1 MRVGV
6 FRLDGPLALTSGEE
20 LVGVELAYESFGELN
35 SAGDNAVLVFHAM
48 TGSQHAAGFR
58 DAVPGVGER
67 WTEDCH
73 EGWWEGFIGPGK
85 ALDTEKFFVICANY
99 LGGCYGSTGPASE
112 DPATGRAYGSTF
124 PRITL
129 PDIVASQM
137 AMVDSLGIGCLHAVV
152 GASVGGMLA
161 LELATRYPERVRT
174 VIPIS
179 TGLAVTP
186 LQRILNLEQAFAI
199 EGDPNFCRGDYAD
212 DARPDRGLALARMI
226 AHKTFISLRMLS
238 ERARGEIVQG
248 GEELTN
254 YAVSSPEESYMLH
267 AGRKFVRRFDANSYL
282 RILEAWQRF
291 DLLAGS
297 GATELVELF
306 ERCRGQRFLTFSID
320 SDVSFYPEE
329 QAEMVVVLKAAGV
342 ETVRMTV
349 HSEKGHD
356 SFLLEPEL
364 YTPML
369 QWALG

>member
-1 MRVGV
+1 MRAEV
-6 FRLDGPLALTSGEE
+6 FRSGGELPLAAGGE
-20 LVGVELAYESFGELN
+20 LAGFELAYETYGELN
-35 SAGDNAVLVFHAM
+35 SARDNAVLVFHAM
-48 TGSQHAAGFR
+48 TGSQHAAGWR
-58 DAVPGVGER
+58 DAVPGVGGL
-67 WTEDCH
+67 WTDECR
-73 EGWWEGFIGPGK
+73 EGWWDGFVGEGK
-85 ALDTEKFFVICANY
+85 AVDTRKFFVICANY
-99 LGGCYGSTGPASE
+99 LGGCYGSTGPGSVA
-112 DPATGRAYGSTF
+112 PATGRAYGSAF
-124 PRITL
+124 PRVTL

-137 AMVDSLGIGCLHAVV
+137 ALVDSLGIERLNAVV

-161 LELATRYPERVRT
+161 LELATRWPERVRT

-199 EGDPNFCRGDYAD
+199 EADPAFCGGDYYD
-212 DARPDRGLALARMI
+212 GARPDRGLALARMI
-226 AHKTFISLRMLS
+226 AHKTFISLGTLT
-238 ERARGEIVQG
+238 ERARGEVVRGG
-248 GEELTN
+248 GELTS
-254 YAVSSPEESYMLH
+254 YGVSSPEESYMLH
-267 AGRKFVRRFDANSYL
+267 QGRKFVRRFDANSYL

-297 GATELVELF
+297 GAASLGELF
-306 ERCRGQRFLTFSID
+306 ERCRGQRYLTFSID

-329 QAEMVVVLKAAGV
+329 QAEMVGVLKGAGV

-349 HSEKGHD
+349 HSQKGHD

>member
-1 MRVGV
+1 MTKFFRGSGV
-6 FRLDGPLALTSGEE
+6 LGLAEYL
-20 LVGVELAYESFGELN
+20 LAYETYGELN
-35 SAGDNAVLVFHAM
+35 AARDNAVLVFHAM
-48 TGSQHAAGFR
+48 TGSQHAAGWC
-58 DAVPGVGER
+58 DSVEGVGER
-67 WTEDCH
+67 WTDDCR
-73 EGWWEGFIGPGK
+73 EGWWDGFIGPGK
-85 ALDTEKFFVICANY
+85 ALDTRKHFVICANY
-99 LGGCYGSTGPASE
+99 LGGCYGSTGPASVN
-112 DPATGRAYGSTF
+112 PATGRSYGSAF
-124 PRITL
+124 PRL
-129 PDIVASQM
+129 ALSDIVDSQM
-137 AMVDSLGIGCLHAVV
+137 ALIDSLGIECLHATV

-161 LELATRYPERVRT
+161 LELATRYPDRVRT

-199 EGDPNFCRGDYAD
+199 ESDPNFCAGDYYAGE
-212 DARPDRGLALARMI
+212 PPNRGLALARMI

-238 ERARGEIVQG
+238 ERARGEVVQG
-248 GEELTN
+248 GAELTS
-254 YAVSSPEESYMLH
+254 YTVSSPEESYMLH

-297 GATELVELF
+297 GATDLGGLF

-329 QAEMVVVLKAAGV
+329 QAEMVAVLKAAGV

>member
-1 MRVGV
+1 MRAGV
-6 FRLDGPLALTSGEE
+6 LRLDGPLALTSGEE
-20 LVGVELAYESFGELN
+20 LVGVELAYETYGDLN
-35 SAGDNAVLVFHAM
+35 ASRDNAVLVFHAM
-48 TGSQHAAGFR
+48 TGNQHAAGFR
-58 DAVPGVGER
+58 DSVPGVEEH
-67 WTEDCH
+67 WTADCH
-73 EGWWEGFIGPGK
+73 EGWWDGFIGSGK
-85 ALDTEKFFVICANY
+85 ALDTDGLFVICVNY
-99 LGGCYGSTGPASE
+99 LGGCYGSTGPASVN
-112 DPATGRAYGSTF
+112 PATGRHYGKAF

-129 PDIVASQM
+129 TDIAASHM
-137 AMVDSLGIGCLHAVV
+137 AVIDSLGIDCLHAVV

-161 LELATRYPERVRT
+161 LEVATRYPDRVRT

-199 EGDPNFCRGDYAD
+199 ESDPNFRGGDYYD
-212 DARPDRGLALARMI
+212 GEPPDRGLALARMI

-238 ERARGEIVQG
+238 ERARGEVVGG

-254 YAVSSPEESYMLH
+254 YTVTSPEESYMLH

-297 GATELVELF
+297 GASDLVELF

-329 QAEMVVVLKAAGV
+329 QAEMVAVLKSAGV

-364 YTPML
+364 
-369 QWALG
+369 

>member
-1 MRVGV
+1 MTQFFHGTGV
-6 FRLDGPLALTSGEE
+6 LGLAEYS
-20 LVGVELAYESFGELN
+20 LAYETYGELN
-35 SAGDNAVLVFHAM
+35 AARDNAVLVFHAM
-48 TGSQHAAGFR
+48 TGSQHAAGLC
-58 DAVPGVGER
+58 AEVPGVGDR
-67 WTEDCH
+67 WTDDCQD
-73 EGWWEGFIGPGK
+73 GWWDGFVGEGK
-85 ALDTEKFFVICANY
+85 ALDTRKFFVICANY
-99 LGGCYGSTGPASE
+99 LGGCYGSTGPADV
-112 DPATGRAYGSTF
+112 DPASGRPYGSAF
-124 PRITL
+124 PRLTL

-137 AMVDSLGIGCLHAVV
+137 ALIDSLGIGCLHATV

-161 LELATRYPERVRT
+161 LELATRYPDRVRT

-199 EGDPNFCRGDYAD
+199 ESDPDFRGGDYYD
-212 DARPDRGLALARMI
+212 GEPPNRGLALARMI

-238 ERARGEIVQG
+238 ERARDEVARG
-248 GEELTN
+248 GDELKS
-254 YAVSSPEESYMLH
+254 YRVSSPEESYMLH

-291 DLLAGS
+291 DLLAES
-297 GATELVELF
+297 GAADLTELF
-306 ERCRGQRFLTFSID
+306 GRCRGQRFLTFSID

-329 QAEMVVVLKAAGV
+329 QAEMVAVLKAAGV

>member
-1 MRVGV
+1 MTKFFRGSGV
-6 FRLDGPLALTSGEE
+6 LGLAEFS
-20 LVGVELAYESFGELN
+20 LAYETYGELN
-35 SAGDNAVLVFHAM
+35 AARDNAVLVFHAM
-48 TGSQHAAGFR
+48 TGSQHAAGVCES
-58 DAVPGVGER
+58 VPGVGGR
-67 WTEDCH
+67 WTEDCQP
-73 EGWWEGFIGPGK
+73 GWWDGFIGPGK
-85 ALDTEKFFVICANY
+85 AVDTGKFFVICANY
-99 LGGCYGSTGPASE
+99 LGGCYGSTGPASD
-112 DPATGRAYGSTF
+112 DPATGRPYGSTF
-124 PRITL
+124 PRLML

-137 AMVDSLGIGCLHAVV
+137 ALANSLGIGCLHAVV

-161 LELATRYPERVRT
+161 LELATRYPDRVRT

-199 EGDPNFCRGDYAD
+199 ESDPNFRGGDYYD
-212 DARPDRGLALARMI
+212 GEPPDRGLALARMI

-238 ERARGEIVQG
+238 ERARDEVARG
-248 GEELTN
+248 GEELTS
-254 YAVSSPEESYMLH
+254 YTVSSPEESYMLH
-267 AGRKFVRRFDANSYL
+267 QGRKFVRRFDANSYL

-291 DLLAGS
+291 ELLAGS
-297 GATELVELF
+297 GAEDLVELF
-306 ERCRGQRFLTFSID
+306 GRCRGQRFLTFSID

-329 QAEMVVVLKAAGV
+329 QAEMVAVLKAAGV